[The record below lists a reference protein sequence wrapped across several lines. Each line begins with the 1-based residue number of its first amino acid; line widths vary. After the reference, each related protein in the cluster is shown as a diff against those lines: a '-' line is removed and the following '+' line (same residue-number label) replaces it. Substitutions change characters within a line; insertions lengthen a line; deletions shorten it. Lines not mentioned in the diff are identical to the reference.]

1 MHWEKSQHQCTAQP
15 LPSRNPRPN
24 PCPNTRPRQPRTW
37 AWLSRQLP
45 TPAPP
50 IPLESSTGW
59 PTGGYKTAAARATT
73 PGKRRSRLPAAAV
86 RNEGCSAVRAPIAP
100 CSGLRFI
107 SPTAGLWPVPCWRPV
122 GWAVLLPGVGG
133 SRGVTHGELSSPF
146 PNREEHRRGRGYPPA
161 RQGCSRG
168 RKKGIFRRP
177 DRAGLGPDVAP
188 LSPPAS
194 PEQFGNILGGDNQ
207 TLAGAER
214 WGLLPVPRRKP
225 RARGAGFS
233 VLPSLTGRR
242 EVGLH
247 PPVQGHG
254 GVPQDPHE

>member
-1 MHWEKSQHQCTAQP
+1 MLGRSSSDRSLQRFMFHFPNGWFMTSSLLT
-15 LPSRNPRPN
+15 PRG
-24 PCPNTRPRQPRTW
+24 
-37 AWLSRQLP
+37 LSCA
-45 TPAPP
+45 PAR
-50 IPLESSTGW
+50 G
-59 PTGGYKTAAARATT
+59 
-73 PGKRRSRLPAAAV
+73 
-86 RNEGCSAVRAPIAP
+86 
-100 CSGLRFI
+100 
-107 SPTAGLWPVPCWRPV
+107 
-122 GWAVLLPGVGG
+122 GG
-133 SRGVTHGELSSPF
+133 SRGVTHGELSNPF
-146 PNREEHRRGRGYPPA
+146 PSREEHRRGRGYPPA

-214 WGLLPVPRRKP
+214 RGLLPVPRRKP

-233 VLPSLTGRR
+233 VLPSLAGRR

-247 PPVQGHG
+247 PPAQGHG